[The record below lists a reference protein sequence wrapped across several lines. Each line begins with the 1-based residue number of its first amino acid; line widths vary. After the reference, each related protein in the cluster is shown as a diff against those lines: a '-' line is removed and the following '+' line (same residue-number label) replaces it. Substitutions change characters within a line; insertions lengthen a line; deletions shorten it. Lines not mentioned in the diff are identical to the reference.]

1 MSRRTGRETKDE
13 AVSTLHSWISQNPTH
28 FDVVAP
34 IKARACGAWQAV
46 RKSKPRRPNPNV
58 RIMQRG
64 AERC

>member
-1 MSRRTGRETKDE
+1 M
-13 AVSTLHSWISQNPTH
+13 STLHSWISQNPTH